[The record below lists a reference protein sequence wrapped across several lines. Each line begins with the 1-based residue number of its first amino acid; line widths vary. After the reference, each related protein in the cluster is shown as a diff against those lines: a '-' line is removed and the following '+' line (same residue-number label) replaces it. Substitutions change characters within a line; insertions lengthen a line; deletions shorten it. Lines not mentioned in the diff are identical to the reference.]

1 MNKPTG
7 RFVYFTD
14 YARIRVHAHTSQT
27 RCVFRCIRS
36 AVPGA
41 SDQNSG
47 DPIRIRSEATRTGG
61 WSDGGLSLGLGF
73 QTFLAAHG
81 RAAQGEHVRV
91 VHEPVADG
99 VGDSLITEGLVPTF
113 RRKL

>member
-1 MNKPTG
+1 VIAASERLEEAIEEKGAYSAAFDQP
-7 RFVYFTD
+7 
-14 YARIRVHAHTSQT
+14 
-27 RCVFRCIRS
+27 FRTH
-36 AVPGA
+36 
-41 SDQNSG
+41 
-47 DPIRIRSEATRTGG
+47 PIRIPGIRSGFGAKRRVRG
-61 WSDGGLSLGLGF
+61 WSGGGLGLGLGF

-99 VGDSLITEGLVPTF
+99 VGDSLITEGFMPTF

>member
-1 MNKPTG
+1 MPEIVCG
-7 RFVYFTD
+7 
-14 YARIRVHAHTSQT
+14 APLLRIPLHSISRSGG
-27 RCVFRCIRS
+27 IRS
-36 AVPGA
+36 GFRG
-41 SDQNSG
+41 SDQESE
-47 DPIRIRSEATRTGG
+47 RSDEDGG

-113 RRKL
+113 CRKL